1 MPLLFRVYHAGYRA
15 PGWLRPLVPSSWT
28 VEEKSWNAFPDSC
41 TTLMTSPALLGETSS
56 VEILTVFRLFN
67 QEEGFEE
74 NVFGLTEPS
83 SNPEVIDI
91 VANNVSDLSNIS
103 TSTGETIH
111 GLNYSVLGWRSLR

>member
-28 VEEKSWNAFPDSC
+28 VEEKSWNAFPDPC

-91 VANNVSDLSNIS
+91 VANNVSDHKS
-103 TSTGETIH
+103 TSSI
-111 GLNYSVLGWRSLR
+111 YKWPFCSKK

>member
-1 MPLLFRVYHAGYRA
+1 
-15 PGWLRPLVPSSWT
+15 
-28 VEEKSWNAFPDSC
+28 
-41 TTLMTSPALLGETSS
+41 MTSPALLGETSS

-111 GLNYSVLGWRSLR
+111 GMNYSVLGWRSKIPANLEGGSFSFLLSADRRT